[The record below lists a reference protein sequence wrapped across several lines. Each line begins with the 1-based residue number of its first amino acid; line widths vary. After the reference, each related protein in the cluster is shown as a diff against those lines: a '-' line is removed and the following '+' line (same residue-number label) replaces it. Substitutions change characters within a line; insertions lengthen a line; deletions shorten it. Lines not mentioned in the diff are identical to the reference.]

1 MNPART
7 DIRAYAASCSARAGS
22 NLRVP
27 GVDDAAVRN
36 RLHAALERE
45 LVLATA
51 AGDHATRERLLASL
65 QTTITR

>member
-1 MNPART
+1 
-7 DIRAYAASCSARAGS
+7 
-22 NLRVP
+22 
-27 GVDDAAVRN
+27 VDDAAVRN